1 MSEVKAVISLEAQM
15 MAFLAM
21 ILGGFMMG
29 LSFDIYSVL
38 RRNKKAHN
46 VRTGI
51 GDLLYW
57 LLTTIMVLFLLVFYG
72 NWGEV
77 RVYVYLG
84 ILIGIMAYRVFFS
97 SWIKKG
103 LCWFLYKMGRFFA
116 CIYRITL
123 KPIVLPL
130 RKIIK
135 AFRRSWKGMMG

>member
-1 MSEVKAVISLEAQM
+1 MISLEAQM

-29 LSFDIYSVL
+29 LSFDIYNVL
-38 RRNKKAHN
+38 RSKKKTHT

-57 LLTTIMVLFLLVFYG
+57 LFATALVLFLLVYYG

-84 ILIGIMAYRVFFS
+84 MLIGIMIYRVFFS
-97 SWIKKG
+97 AGIKKG

-116 CIYRITL
+116 FIYRIIL
-123 KPIVLPL
+123 RPFVLPL
-130 RKIIK
+130 KKFIK